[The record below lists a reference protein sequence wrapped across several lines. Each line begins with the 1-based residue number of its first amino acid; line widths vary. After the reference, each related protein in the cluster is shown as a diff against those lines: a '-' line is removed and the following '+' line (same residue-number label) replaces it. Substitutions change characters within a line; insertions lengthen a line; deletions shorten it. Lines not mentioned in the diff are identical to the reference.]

1 MNIKKLLIILSFFL
15 ISQISLNAEIP
26 HYLDFK
32 LILNESDAGK
42 KAQAFLK
49 NKLETGIKNLQ
60 KKEKDI
66 LAEEK
71 KIIDQKKIISADEY
85 KKKLID
91 LRNKVSSLQKER
103 NTLLESV
110 AKQRSKAKSELL
122 KNLNPI
128 MNKYMVEKNIR
139 MIIDKKDVLLAD
151 DKLNITKDVM
161 ILLNKQLKSI
171 KLN

>member
-1 MNIKKLLIILSFFL
+1 M
-15 ISQISLNAEIP
+15 
-26 HYLDFK
+26 
-32 LILNESDAGK
+32 
-42 KAQAFLK
+42 
-49 NKLETGIKNLQ
+49 
-60 KKEKDI
+60 
-66 LAEEK
+66 
-71 KIIDQKKIISADEY
+71 
-85 KKKLID
+85 
-91 LRNKVSSLQKER
+91 
-103 NTLLESV
+103 ESV

>member
-1 MNIKKLLIILSFFL
+1 M
-15 ISQISLNAEIP
+15 
-26 HYLDFK
+26 
-32 LILNESDAGK
+32 
-42 KAQAFLK
+42 
-49 NKLETGIKNLQ
+49 
-60 KKEKDI
+60 
-66 LAEEK
+66 
-71 KIIDQKKIISADEY
+71 
-85 KKKLID
+85 
-91 LRNKVSSLQKER
+91 
-103 NTLLESV
+103 

-139 MIIDKKDVLLAD
+139 MIIDKKDVFLAD